1 MYFLLVAEFKCQW
14 SASLPSNHNYGDYGE
29 IFLSELISSK
39 YCKISQLSQ
48 IGSEVVRLGEWLSQ
62 GNFLFG
68 GIKLPN
74 LPRLSI
80 SRNMIFT
87 GIRFDYQISVNKKID
102 WARSQKYWSV
112 LCFSSSVYQTDKRRG
127 PSFRLIAQD
136 KSMGTPSFFALPL
149 EHLIKG
155 LKCFLELSLKGVKV
169 FSRAKKAEQANISFY
184 TIMFSPLLWWL
195 TLIGLLS

>member
-1 MYFLLVAEFKCQW
+1 MCTKRGQVQVGRMQAEKSVWLKCMILKSVNDYQSVTKGNIWGFQFQMYFLLVAEFKSQW

-87 GIRFDYQISVNKKID
+87 GIRFDYQISVNKKN
-102 WARSQKYWSV
+102 WLSTFQKI
-112 LCFSSSVYQTDKRRG
+112 
-127 PSFRLIAQD
+127 LISAV
-136 KSMGTPSFFALPL
+136 
-149 EHLIKG
+149 
-155 LKCFLELSLKGVKV
+155 FL
-169 FSRAKKAEQANISFY
+169 
-184 TIMFSPLLWWL
+184 
-195 TLIGLLS
+195 

>member
-1 MYFLLVAEFKCQW
+1 MGRCRWEECRQRNQFDWNVWYQKVSVTKGNIWGFQFQMYFLLVAEFKSQW

-102 WARSQKYWSV
+102 WAPSQKYWSV
-112 LCFSSSVYQTDKRRG
+112 RCFSSSVY
-127 PSFRLIAQD
+127 
-136 KSMGTPSFFALPL
+136 
-149 EHLIKG
+149 
-155 LKCFLELSLKGVKV
+155 
-169 FSRAKKAEQANISFY
+169 
-184 TIMFSPLLWWL
+184 
-195 TLIGLLS
+195 